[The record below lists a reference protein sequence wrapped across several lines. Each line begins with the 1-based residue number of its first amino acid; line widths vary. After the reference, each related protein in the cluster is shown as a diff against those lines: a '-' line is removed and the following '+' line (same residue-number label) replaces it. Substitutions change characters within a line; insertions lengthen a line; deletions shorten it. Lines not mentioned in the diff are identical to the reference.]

1 MAEKVIIYTR
11 PDCPYCAAAKE
22 DFKKR
27 GIKYTEMD
35 VLYNEENRKK
45 MIELTGQRKVPTIV
59 EGDKVTIGFGGY

>member
-1 MAEKVIIYTR
+1 MAAKVTIYTR

-27 GIKYTEMD
+27 GVTFEELD
-35 VLYNEENRKK
+35 VLDNEKNRKV
-45 MIELTGQRKVPTIV
+45 MIELTGERKVPAIV

>member
-11 PDCPYCAAAKE
+11 PDCPYCTAAKE

-27 GIKYTEMD
+27 GIKYTELD

-45 MIELTGQRKVPTIV
+45 MIELTGERKVPTIV